1 MKALHSLH
9 VFGFGQMRETHFTRF
24 YYCITYTVNYECSF
38 KASFHLTNK
47 MDYPKMH
54 KCSQIICIISFVE
67 IVYEKVHNYLKAFC
81 PYGEWNIFYSISS
94 FQIVWNVGGEN
105 GLKKC
110 SKKSNSFSM
119 FGKSF
124 RLFIRSQCGISIHF
138 SKIFQQNWYQL

>member
-9 VFGFGQMRETHFTRF
+9 VFGFGQMRETHFTTF

-67 IVYEKVHNYLKAFC
+67 IVYEKVHNYLKVFLSLRGMK
-81 PYGEWNIFYSISS
+81 YFLFNII
-94 FQIVWNVGGEN
+94 
-105 GLKKC
+105 
-110 SKKSNSFSM
+110 
-119 FGKSF
+119 
-124 RLFIRSQCGISIHF
+124 F
-138 SKIFQQNWYQL
+138 SKRMKCRRRKRLEKMFKKVKFIFHVWQIIQTFYQKLMWYFNPFF

>member
-47 MDYPKMH
+47 VDHPKMH

-81 PYGEWNIFYSISS
+81 PYGE
-94 FQIVWNVGGEN
+94 
-105 GLKKC
+105 
-110 SKKSNSFSM
+110 
-119 FGKSF
+119 
-124 RLFIRSQCGISIHF
+124 
-138 SKIFQQNWYQL
+138 